1 MPSDKDYKT
10 LLGIGMQNH
19 VIPARLQKI
28 KGTGLGYDV

>member
-10 LLGIGMQNH
+10 LLGIGMQNY

-28 KGTGLGYDV
+28 KGTGLGDGV

>member
-10 LLGIGMQNH
+10 LLGIGIQNY

-28 KGTGLGYDV
+28 KGTELGDDV